1 MRRLA
6 FFLMVCL
13 LFTLWSNASEIT
25 IGSFKI
31 EWFGVHS
38 RTDEQIRLLADYIR
52 SLDIDILA
60 CQQISPTCDKSK
72 NGTPDWNDL
81 LRELGSN
88 FAGWHGS
95 TCRPQRLAFI
105 WRTDRVEVTDL
116 GELKAFKRQEI
127 RGTEERTF
135 PRIPITAYVRSL
147 DGGVDFRIVTVH
159 LYSKEGI
166 IRYAEATCLNDWIG
180 KYLGGNYDKDVVL
193 IGDCNTKSMGRDDRH
208 DSTTINNI
216 EAGGLFTCISK
227 DHQEYT
233 TLDARERYDHAFLT
247 AEFLVEYVEGSWDVR
262 RELADQDPDT
272 YESYISDHCPVTL
285 RITDEDT
292 DSLPTGDWGV

>member
-135 PRIPITAYVRSL
+135 PPNSNHRLRAIFGWWCGFPHRDCAPL
-147 DGGVDFRIVTVH
+147 F
-159 LYSKEGI
+159 E
-166 IRYAEATCLNDWIG
+166 
-180 KYLGGNYDKDVVL
+180 GGN
-193 IGDCNTKSMGRDDRH
+193 NP
-208 DSTTINNI
+208 
-216 EAGGLFTCISK
+216 
-227 DHQEYT
+227 
-233 TLDARERYDHAFLT
+233 
-247 AEFLVEYVEGSWDVR
+247 VR
-262 RELADQDPDT
+262 
-272 YESYISDHCPVTL
+272 
-285 RITDEDT
+285 
-292 DSLPTGDWGV
+292 